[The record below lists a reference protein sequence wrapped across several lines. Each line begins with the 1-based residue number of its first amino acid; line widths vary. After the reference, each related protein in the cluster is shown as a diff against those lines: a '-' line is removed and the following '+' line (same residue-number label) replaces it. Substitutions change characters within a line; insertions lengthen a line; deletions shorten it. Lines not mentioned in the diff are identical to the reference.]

1 MLINMEDAM
10 KKTLFKVVFT
20 GLAALAI
27 AAGLS
32 SCNKAGSGSKNART
46 IIVGTGTAYNPYCY
60 LDGDGNLVGYEKD
73 VLDAIDELLPQYT
86 FKYETF
92 DFSNIL
98 LALSGGKV
106 DIGAHQYEESE
117 ERRKHYLF
125 SEETYNSFITH
136 IVVLKDR
143 TDINSF
149 DDLIGKTVHLSV
161 GDNSAAT
168 ILKYNEGAAP
178 DRQIKTFMAKSLQ
191 SEQLVAGLKNHQFD
205 ATFMPLLDLDKDNRE
220 YGDILKAVG
229 EPLNSSFSYF
239 VFRKGDTELQQAI
252 DGALRQLKESGRLS
266 EIAVKDLGRDTT
278 KGE

>member
-1 MLINMEDAM
+1 M
-10 KKTLFKVVFT
+10 KKTVLKKAVLA
-20 GLAALAI
+20 GLAALVI

-32 SCNKAGSGSKNART
+32 SCKKAGSGTAGVKT
-46 IIVGTGTAYNPYCY
+46 IIVGTGTSYNPYCY
-60 LDGDGNLVGYEKD
+60 LDENGNLVGYEKD
-73 VLDAIDELLPQYT
+73 VLDAIDELLPQYS

-92 DFSNIL
+92 DFANIL
-98 LALSGGKV
+98 LALSGGKI

-117 ERRKHYLF
+117 ERRKNYLF
-125 SEETYNSFITH
+125 STETYNSFITH

-178 DRQIKTFMAKSLQ
+178 DKQINTFLAKSLQ
-191 SEQLVAGLKNHQFD
+191 SEQIVAGLKNGQFD
-205 ATFMPLLDLDKDNRE
+205 ATFMPLLDLDKYNRE
-220 YGDILKAVG
+220 YGNILKAVG
-229 EPLNSSFSYF
+229 KPLNSSFSYLI
-239 VFRKGDTELQQAI
+239 FRKGNTELQEAV
-252 DGALRQLKESGRLS
+252 DGALRQLKESGKLS
-266 EIAVKDLGRDTT
+266 ELAIKDLGRDTT

>member
-1 MLINMEDAM
+1 M
-10 KKTLFKVVFT
+10 KKAVFFKGVAVV
-20 GLAALAI
+20 L

-32 SCNKAGSGSKNART
+32 TCAFFGCKKSDGGNKGAKT

-60 LDGDGNLVGYEKD
+60 LDENGNLVGYEKD

-92 DFSNIL
+92 DFANIL
-98 LALSGGKV
+98 LALSGGKI

-117 ERRKHYLF
+117 ERRKNYLF
-125 SEETYNSFITH
+125 STESYNSFITH

>member
-1 MLINMEDAM
+1 M
-10 KKTLFKVVFT
+10 
-20 GLAALAI
+20 
-27 AAGLS
+27 
-32 SCNKAGSGSKNART
+32 
-46 IIVGTGTAYNPYCY
+46 
-60 LDGDGNLVGYEKD
+60 
-73 VLDAIDELLPQYT
+73 
-86 FKYETF
+86 
-92 DFSNIL
+92 
-98 LALSGGKV
+98 
-106 DIGAHQYEESE
+106 
-117 ERRKHYLF
+117 
-125 SEETYNSFITH
+125 
-136 IVVLKDR
+136 
-143 TDINSF
+143 
-149 DDLIGKTVHLSV
+149 
-161 GDNSAAT
+161 
-168 ILKYNEGAAP
+168 KYNEGAAP